1 MMPTPGNPPRDLEDR
16 VIRQTLRQPANLRA
30 FLQRAV
36 PDLAAG
42 FDCEHARLL
51 DRELI
56 LGNWRRVEADLP
68 FEIPYRTGAGE
79 QLALVYVLIEHQ
91 SDTDPL
97 MPLRTLIVAVGY
109 WNNQWQE
116 WMQLDRPRPP
126 LRLRPVL
133 PIVLYTGATRWG
145 SNRTLADLLGEPEAL
160 HAFAPVWRPLF
171 WNLADQTPQALLQ
184 SGEGWLQTLA
194 VIQTERRD
202 AAEFLAVVAEASR
215 GLSGVEGSDVV
226 RWWELVQVVLAYAV
240 GRRPAAEREALLD
253 AVVKATPHRA
263 EEIRAMVKTSVD
275 EWLEEGRAEG
285 RAEGQ
290 LLATRDMLRRLLTLQ
305 FGALPETVI
314 QRIEQTADVDRL
326 KAAMERVLKM
336 TSLDELDL

>member
-1 MMPTPGNPPRDLEDR
+1 MMPTPDNPPRDLEDR
-16 VIRQTLRQPANLRA
+16 VIRQSLRQPANLRA

-51 DRELI
+51 DRELF

-97 MPLRTLIVAVGY
+97 MPLRTLFVAVGY
-109 WNNQWQE
+109 WHSQWQE
-116 WMQLDRPRPP
+116 WMRQDRPRPP

-145 SNRTLADLLGEPEAL
+145 SNRTLADLLGEPEAF

-171 WNLADQTPQALLQ
+171 WNLADQTPEALLQ
-184 SGEGWLQTLA
+184 SGEGWLQMLA

-202 AAEFLAVVAEASR
+202 PAEFLAVVTEASQ
-215 GLSGVEGSDVV
+215 GMSGVEGSDVV
-226 RWWELVQVVLAYAV
+226 RWWELVQIVLAYAL

-263 EEIRAMVKTSVD
+263 REIRAMVKTSVD
-275 EWLEEGRAEG
+275 EWLEEGMVK
-285 RAEGQ
+285 GQ
-290 LLATRDMLRRLLTLQ
+290 LLANRATLRRLLTLQ
-305 FGALPETVI
+305 FGALPETVLE
-314 QRIEQTADVDRL
+314 RIEQTADIDRL
-326 KAAMERVLKM
+326 NAAIDRVLKM